1 MHGVLE
7 AGRITSNASLVF
19 PGILIQAL
27 DQLGPFVFWINL
39 QPSGKGLSEPQ
50 LVILWYEI
58 KSSKEKSAAFS
69 LLEQIFI

>member
-27 DQLGPFVFWINL
+27 DQLGRFVFWINL